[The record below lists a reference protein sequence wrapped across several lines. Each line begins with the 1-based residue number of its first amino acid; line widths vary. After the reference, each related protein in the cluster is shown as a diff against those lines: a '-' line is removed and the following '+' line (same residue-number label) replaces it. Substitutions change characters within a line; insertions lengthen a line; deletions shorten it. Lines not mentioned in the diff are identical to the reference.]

1 MRCRYETVMCDL
13 DGTLSDSAQGVRD
26 GIETTLKRMDKP
38 VPNLDDTSLYVG
50 PPLITTFIKVC
61 GLSSEE
67 AIRAVEIYRQAYEES
82 GKYKNTL
89 YKGIDRLLS
98 DLRQAGVKL
107 CVATSKYEGFVQE
120 VLELIGIPN
129 AFDLICG
136 SNLDGSRKEKADII
150 RYVAKKLGCTV
161 TKEMVLIGDTAFDAL
176 GAMET
181 GCDFIGVTYGLE
193 KPNRCAIWGL
203 TSCQTTWRG
212 FVFIYLQIKRQKD
225 MFCFCFSYK

>member
-1 MRCRYETVMCDL
+1 MRCRYETVMFDL

-98 DLRQAGVKL
+98 DLGQAGVKL

-120 VLELIGIPN
+120 VLELIGIPD

-136 SNLDGSRKEKADII
+136 SNLDGSRKGKADIL
-150 RYVAKKLGCTV
+150 RYVAKNDGCAV
-161 TKEMVLIGDTAFDAL
+161 TTKMVLIGDTAFDAL

-181 GCDFIGVTYGLE
+181 GCDFIGVTYGFGKTEQMRNLGVD
-193 KPNRCAIWGL
+193 KLADDAQGL
-203 TSCQTTWRG
+203 R
-212 FVFIYLQIKRQKD
+212 FYLFAD
-225 MFCFCFSYK
+225 

>member
-1 MRCRYETVMCDL
+1 MRCRYETVMFDL

-120 VLELIGIPN
+120 VLELIGIPD

-150 RYVAKKLGCTV
+150 RYVAKKLGCAV
-161 TKEMVLIGDTAFDAL
+161 TKKWSLLEIQPLTRLAQWKRAAILLAL
-176 GAMET
+176 PMA
-181 GCDFIGVTYGLE
+181 LE
-193 KPNRCAIWGL
+193 KPNRCASWGL
-203 TSCQTTWRG
+203 TNWRTTHRG
-212 FVFIYLQIKRQKD
+212 FVFIYLQINRLKD

>member
-1 MRCRYETVMCDL
+1 MRCRYETVMFDL

-26 GIETTLKRMDKP
+26 GIETTLKRTDKP

-120 VLELIGIPN
+120 VLELIGIPD

-150 RYVAKKLGCTV
+150 RYVAKKLGCAV
-161 TKEMVLIGDTAFDAL
+161 TKKMVLIGDTAFDAL

-181 GCDFIGVTYGLE
+181 GCDFIGVTYGFGKTEQMRNLGVD
-193 KPNRCAIWGL
+193 KLADDAQGL
-203 TSCQTTWRG
+203 R
-212 FVFIYLQIKRQKD
+212 FYLFAD
-225 MFCFCFSYK
+225 